1 MFDSVSS
8 ALDTASQALAGG
20 APGSGGGASGTA
32 KYIRG
37 VDIDKEEGSL
47 PDATTPNLANVR
59 DMPLIIEFIHF
70 GRVHTSRS
78 NVFPH
83 KDYKDAEMIS
93 DLAENARP
101 RAIQFRS
108 GLEREV
114 ILLSTFME
122 STQTVLEEREKD
134 KGALGSAMGALGSIA
149 GIGGGGGGGGAP
161 ASAGDVNSYLEK
173 VKSVA
178 GDLNAATIEYKVT
191 HKAGMDLHKARADYR
206 AFLDKLTQEKPQA
219 GPDSLLGKLPGLSSV
234 AGPVG
239 DVIAIAQG
247 IAFKAQDIRVKF
259 FANVAKQQESA
270 VETACHDMTLSAI
283 KTKYNPFLPVWFPKP
298 DAPKDKKPDD
308 KKYDDNFIGDAEKKV
323 DEAKQKVD
331 DAEKDVKDFFAAVK
345 EKEAPGE
352 PFLDQAFAAA
362 APADKSFVPM
372 EMGNLTCKAFAD
384 ALGKSPL
391 PGFIEGILR
400 TILAVSIELLNGAMQ
415 SILFRDPNKP
425 IIGRDLYEGARQR
438 MFQKVIALAVDK
450 VGFLKT
456 AKDFQLNLPVVQ
468 AVKPSDF
475 AEKGL
480 DKVEGLI
487 NEKIGAYL
495 DIPLK
500 EAMGKFADQLELA
513 RQQGLKEKCH
523 TMECYLGRLPWMQA
537 SLFCNLFF
545 PFWDALMDVL
555 TSTLG
560 GALAGP
566 LGAIKNAASKA
577 KGLVDSGRDALAQ
590 ADAVK
595 KKAQQDMDELSKG
608 VSAADVISGKSNI
621 GKGYGNA
628 MDSKAA
634 EVKGPKIEEGK
645 FEFPLKGRIDHGKA
659 EELKKSQYDEV
670 KGDHQWETAEA
681 PPETPDKKDS
691 NANDNSGDKK

>member
-8 ALDTASQALAGG
+8 ALDNASQMLAGG

-83 KDYKDAEMIS
+83 KDYKDAELIA
-93 DLAENARP
+93 DLPENARP
-101 RAIQFRS
+101 RAIQFRA

-114 ILLSTFME
+114 ILLSTFMQA
-122 STQTVLEEREKD
+122 TQTVLDEREKE
-134 KGALGSAMGALGSIA
+134 KGALGSAMGAISSIA

-161 ASAGDVNSYLEK
+161 ASAGDVNSHLEK
-173 VKSVA
+173 VKSAA
-178 GDLNAATIEYKVT
+178 GKINAATIEYKVT
-191 HKAGMDLHKARADYR
+191 HKAGMDIHKARADYR
-206 AFLDKLTQEKPQA
+206 AFLDKVIQEKPEA
-219 GPDSLLGKLPGLSSV
+219 GPDSLLGKMPGLSSV
-234 AGPVG
+234 AGPIG
-239 DVIAIAQG
+239 DVIAVAQG

-259 FANVAKQQESA
+259 FANVAKQQEPA
-270 VETACHDMTLSAI
+270 VETACHDMTISAI
-283 KTKYNPFLPVWFPKP
+283 TTKYNPFLPVWFPKP
-298 DAPKDKKPDD
+298 DAPAAEKGPD
-308 KKYDDNFIGDAEKKV
+308 KKYDDNFIGDAEKKI
-323 DEAKQKVD
+323 DETKQKVD
-331 DAEKDVKDFFAAVK
+331 DAVSDVKDFFAPVK
-345 EKEAPGE
+345 RKEAPGE
-352 PFLDQAFAAA
+352 PFLGQAFAAA
-362 APADKSFVPM
+362 APPDKSFVPM

-384 ALGKSPL
+384 ALGKPL
-391 PGFIEGILR
+391 PGFVEGIVR
-400 TILAVSIELLNGAMQ
+400 TILAVSIELLHGALE
-415 SILFRDPNKP
+415 SVIFRDPSTP
-425 IIGRDLYEGARQR
+425 ILGKDLYEGARHR
-438 MFQKVIALAVDK
+438 MFQKVIALAIDK

-456 AKDFQLNLPVVQ
+456 AKNFQLNLPVVQ
-468 AVKPSDF
+468 AVKPSNF

-480 DKVEGLI
+480 DKVEELV

-513 RQQGLKEKCH
+513 RQQGMKEKCH

-545 PFWDALMDVL
+545 PFWDALMDVITGVL
-555 TSTLG
+555 DS
-560 GALAGP
+560 ALAGP
-566 LGAIKNAASKA
+566 LGAIKSAASKA

-595 KKAQQDMDELSKG
+595 KKAQQDMDALSQG
-608 VSAADVISGKSNI
+608 ISAADVISGKSNV
-621 GKGYGNA
+621 GKGYGDA

-634 EVKGPKIEEGK
+634 AVTGPQINPGK
-645 FEFPLKGRIDHGKA
+645 FDFPLQGRIDQGKA
-659 EELKKSQYDEV
+659 DELKKSQYDEV
-670 KGDHQWETAEA
+670 KGNHQWETAEA
-681 PPETPDKKDS
+681 PPETPDKQD
-691 NANDNSGDKK
+691 NEANDGGDKK